1 MKNGKL
7 QCAVI
12 GTGMG
17 RYHME
22 GFAAHPKAE
31 LVAVC
36 DLNEAEAKQFA
47 DQYGATH
54 VYGDWQKMLTE
65 MGPEL
70 DVLGIAVPN
79 FLHAPL
85 SIAGL
90 QAGLNVLCEKP
101 MATKLADA
109 KKMVAAAEKSGKRLM
124 IDMSQRFCPAQRALK
139 ETAAKKIVGDIYYAK
154 SSWIRRKGTPVL
166 DFAPGGSMGRGP
178 WFVDASKA
186 GGGALMDIG
195 VHLYDLAWWAI
206 GGPKPVQV
214 LASTYNVL
222 SQPRFRKAGVF
233 ADVDDLASALI
244 QFDNGATMFLEISWD
259 AHMEPGSYVE
269 VFGSKGGIRWVGNDV
284 TLFTDDKAGQP
295 TQAAVPPASPESAY
309 AHFLDCC
316 LKPRKA
322 MIASAQE
329 CIEVMKVLDAI
340 GRSAASGKAVRIAN

>member
-1 MKNGKL
+1 MKSRKL

-22 GFAAHPKAE
+22 GFSAHPKAE

-36 DLNEAEAKQFA
+36 DLNVPEAKEFA
-47 DQYGATH
+47 RQYGATR
-54 VYGDWQKMLTE
+54 VFGDYRVMLEE
-65 MGPEL
+65 MAGEL
-70 DVLGIAVPN
+70 DAVGIAVPN
-79 FLHAPL
+79 FLHAPM
-85 SIAGL
+85 SIAAL
-90 QAGLNVLCEKP
+90 QAGCHVLCEKP

-109 KKMVAAAEKSGKRLM
+109 RKMLAEAQKAGKRLM
-124 IDMSQRFCPAQRALK
+124 IDMSQRFGPAQRTLK
-139 ETAAKKIVGDIYYAK
+139 DAASKKVVGDIYYAK

-178 WFVDASKA
+178 WFVDKSKA

-195 VHLYDLAWWAI
+195 VHLYDLCWWVM

-222 SQPRFRKAGVF
+222 SGPRFKKAKVF
-233 ADVDDLASALI
+233 ADVDDLASALV

-259 AHMEPGSYVE
+259 AHMAPGSYVE
-269 VFGSKGGIRWVGNDV
+269 VFGSKGGIHWEGGEV
-284 TLFTDDKAGQP
+284 TVYTDDPAGKP
-295 TQAAVPPASPESAY
+295 TQLKPEPSKTEGAY
-309 AHFLDCC
+309 QHFVDCC
-316 LKPRKA
+316 LNPKKP

-340 GRSAASGKAVRIAN
+340 GRSAASGKSVKIAP